1 MRVLHSLSQRIA
13 RLTHKSSEEVPSV
26 HYCPNVEHCEIPR
39 ILDNHCE
46 TASSFGFCQGINAD
60 RAKDV
65 TLRVSGE
72 GSNNDA

>member
-1 MRVLHSLSQRIA
+1 MKVLQSLSQRIG
-13 RLTHKSSEEVPSV
+13 RLTHKSSVEVGGV

-46 TASSFGFCQGINAD
+46 TASSFGFCQGINAG

-65 TLRVSGE
+65 THRVSGE
-72 GSNNDA
+72 GRNND

>member
-26 HYCPNVEHCEIPR
+26 HYCEIPR

-72 GSNNDA
+72 GSNQ